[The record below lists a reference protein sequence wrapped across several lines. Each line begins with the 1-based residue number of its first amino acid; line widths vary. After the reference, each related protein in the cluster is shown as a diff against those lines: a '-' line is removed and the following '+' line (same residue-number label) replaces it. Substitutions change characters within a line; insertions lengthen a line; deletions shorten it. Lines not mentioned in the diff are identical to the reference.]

1 VLFYLY
7 DVLDSNTIRIPDE
20 DTTPEDLLSRYR
32 VYPHLDNCI
41 LLLFKKKKIS
51 LYKMTYRVMS
61 EACAILSLEPKD
73 SKEAVLAKE
82 SIQDLKRIEQ
92 AIKIFEME
100 INSK

>member
-1 VLFYLY
+1 
-7 DVLDSNTIRIPDE
+7 
-20 DTTPEDLLSRYR
+20 
-32 VYPHLDNCI
+32 
-41 LLLFKKKKIS
+41 
-51 LYKMTYRVMS
+51 MTYRVMS

>member
-1 VLFYLY
+1 MLFYLY

-20 DTTPEDLLSRYR
+20 DTTPEILLSRYR
-32 VYPHLDNCI
+32 VYPHLNNI
-41 LLLFKKKKIS
+41 ARHIFYAVLVFF
-51 LYKMTYRVMS
+51 YKMTYQVMS

-92 AIKIFEME
+92 AIKIFEIE
-100 INSK
+100 FNS